1 MRLAIPHHI
10 TRAAARLRLDARLME
25 LLGQFGDRA
34 EEVSHEWRGDTM
46 HFRGKASGLKVEGTI
61 EVTDSEII
69 LESKLPFFAKPF
81 ESRIRQSV
89 ELEAEKMFRA

>member
-1 MRLAIPHHI
+1 MRLAIPHHT
-10 TRAAARLRLDARLME
+10 TRAAARLRLDERLME

-61 EVTDSEII
+61 DVTDSEII

-81 ESRIRQSV
+81 ESRIKQSV